1 MIKKA
6 LVLGVTG
13 QDGSYMAE
21 LLLRKNYIVFGMV
34 RKSATGNTV
43 NIEHLINNKKFSKR
57 FRIVKGDLLD
67 MGSIKNIIDFVKPN
81 EIYNFADQDHVG
93 WSYQI
98 PSYSMKTTA
107 LAVIDILEILK
118 SKKNKI
124 KYFQPISS
132 NIFGETKKI
141 FQDENTILSPSSIYA
156 LGKSTAYLGSKMYNK
171 IFGVHVCGAIF
182 FNHESPRRSIEY
194 VSKKIVSQ
202 SCEIFYKKRRK
213 LYLGDVN
220 AKIDWGYA
228 KDYVIAAWKIM
239 QLKKADFF
247 IIGSG
252 KLTTVK
258 SFAKMCFDYLGL
270 DYSNYIVIDKK
281 LIRPSK
287 TSFLK
292 ANTAKA
298 KKTFNFKIKTDIKK
312 LVKIMMDS
320 ELEKYK

>member
-1 MIKKA
+1 MSKKA
-6 LVLGVTG
+6 LILGVTG

-21 LLLRKNYIVFGMV
+21 LLLQKKYLVFGMV
-34 RKSATGNTV
+34 RKSATGNTIH
-43 NIEHLINNKKFSKR
+43 IENLIKEKKFNKKFI
-57 FRIVKGDLLD
+57 IVKGDLLD
-67 MGSIKNIIDFVKPN
+67 PGSIKNIINSINPD

-93 WSYQI
+93 WSYHI

-118 SKKNKI
+118 SKKKKI
-124 KYFQPISS
+124 KFFQPISS
-132 NIFGETKKI
+132 NIFGESKEI
-141 FQDENTILSPSSIYA
+141 YQDENTKIAPESIYA

-171 IFGVHVCGAIF
+171 VFGVHVCGAIF

-202 SCEIFYKKRRK
+202 SCEIFYKKRKK

-228 KDYVIAAWKIM
+228 KDYVMAAWKIM

>member
-118 SKKNKI
+118 SKKK
-124 KYFQPISS
+124 
-132 NIFGETKKI
+132 
-141 FQDENTILSPSSIYA
+141 
-156 LGKSTAYLGSKMYNK
+156 
-171 IFGVHVCGAIF
+171 
-182 FNHESPRRSIEY
+182 
-194 VSKKIVSQ
+194 
-202 SCEIFYKKRRK
+202 
-213 LYLGDVN
+213 
-220 AKIDWGYA
+220 
-228 KDYVIAAWKIM
+228 
-239 QLKKADFF
+239 
-247 IIGSG
+247 
-252 KLTTVK
+252 
-258 SFAKMCFDYLGL
+258 
-270 DYSNYIVIDKK
+270 
-281 LIRPSK
+281 
-287 TSFLK
+287 
-292 ANTAKA
+292 
-298 KKTFNFKIKTDIKK
+298 
-312 LVKIMMDS
+312 
-320 ELEKYK
+320 

>member
-1 MIKKA
+1 MSKKA
-6 LVLGVTG
+6 LILGVTG

-21 LLLRKNYIVFGMV
+21 LLLQKKYLVFGMV
-34 RKSATGNTV
+34 RKSATGNTIH
-43 NIEHLINNKKFSKR
+43 IENLIKEKKFNKKFI
-57 FRIVKGDLLD
+57 IVKGDLLD
-67 MGSIKNIIDFVKPN
+67 PGSIKNIINSINPD

-93 WSYQI
+93 WSYHI

-118 SKKNKI
+118 SKKKKI
-124 KYFQPISS
+124 KFFQPISS
-132 NIFGETKKI
+132 NIFGESKEI
-141 FQDENTILSPSSIYA
+141 YQDENTKIAPESIYA
-156 LGKSTAYLGSKMYNK
+156 LGKSTAYLGSKMYYK
-171 IFGVHVCGAIF
+171 VFGVHVCGAIF

-202 SCEIFYKKRRK
+202 SCEIFYKKRKK